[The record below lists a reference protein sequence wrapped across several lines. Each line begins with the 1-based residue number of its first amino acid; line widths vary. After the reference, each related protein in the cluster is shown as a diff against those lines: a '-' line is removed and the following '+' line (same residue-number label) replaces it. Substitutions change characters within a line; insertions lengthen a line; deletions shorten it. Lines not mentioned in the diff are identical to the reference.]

1 MADSQASQDPATGD
15 GEKVK
20 DGVQSET
27 EGVDESRDKVDNE
40 AKNKDEGGATGS
52 TEDVVKGE

>member
-1 MADSQASQDPATGD
+1 MADSKASQDPAAGD

-20 DGVQSET
+20 DGEESET
-27 EGVDESRDKVDNE
+27 EGADESKDKVDNE

-52 TEDVVKGE
+52 A

>member
-15 GEKVK
+15 GQKVK
-20 DGVQSET
+20 DGDESET
-27 EGVDESRDKVDNE
+27 EGVDEIKDRVDKE

-52 TEDVVKGE
+52 A